1 MLSAINPSR
10 LQVVTKLLRKLETAQ
25 FPINKIILFPLENWN
40 TSTFEGLQSQKKLI
54 CKLFAP
60 IVISVKKKKKKAEK
74 WMTVIKYFYIKRP
87 TMTSRNIFYCLPL
100 KIQKIKKN
108 QINKA
113 EKILLDNFYP
123 KSYRSH
129 RIWFHHILCPRGLH
143 RVASNVVV
151 MMDPFGRFEE

>member
-60 IVISVKKKKKKAEK
+60 IVISVKKKKKKGRK
-74 WMTVIKYFYIKRP
+74 MNDSYQV
-87 TMTSRNIFYCLPL
+87 
-100 KIQKIKKN
+100 
-108 QINKA
+108 
-113 EKILLDNFYP
+113 LLYKEANNDF
-123 KSYRSH
+123 
-129 RIWFHHILCPRGLH
+129 
-143 RVASNVVV
+143 
-151 MMDPFGRFEE
+151 